1 MEFITA
7 RMRYFYRRLAQSFC
21 FGCVM
26 ILATSAIAATPQ
38 KPVDVY
44 SATAKLRNIPK
55 TLNAVGNMKAI
66 KSVSL
71 SFDAAGTLTHIYQSD
86 GKRVKQGELIAQLDD
101 QTDLAQLKSYQ
112 ASLQLT
118 QSTYQRM
125 QSVVKFGA
133 VSQQMLDAKHA
144 EMVQAQAQ
152 VQQQKVLISKKQ
164 LKAPFSGVLGTYQF
178 STGAYISKGTPVVKL
193 VQEAPLKVAYTIPAS
208 DRSELEI
215 GQSVTVESSAYPDKK
230 FTGIV
235 SYISPEVNQGSGTV
249 NVEAKVDNPDFLL
262 LPGMF
267 VSVIQTLQEKR
278 ALLMIPD
285 IALMTDINGQY
296 VYKIG
301 KDNIVSK
308 TYVKAGILADNRVQI
323 LSGLKANDVIVAAGQ
338 QKLSDGDHVN
348 ILQAS
353 LPGSATQSSVQTKA
367 HHQVVEGHHASTL
380 SHRAAVKAAKSKQ

>member
-1 MEFITA
+1 MVFIATPIG
-7 RMRYFYRRLAQSFC
+7 RLNRRVTQSFC
-21 FGCVM
+21 LG
-26 ILATSAIAATPQ
+26 LAFTLMAQSAAASEQ
-38 KPVDVY
+38 KPIDVY

-71 SFDAAGTLTHIYQSD
+71 SFDASGTLTHIYQSD

-125 QSVVKFGA
+125 LSVKKFGA

-144 EMVQAQAQ
+144 EMIKAQAQ

-178 STGAYISKGTPVVKL
+178 STGAYISKGTAVVKL
-193 VQEAPLKVAYTIPAS
+193 VQEAPLKVAYTIPVS

-215 GQSVTVESSAYPDKK
+215 GQNVVVKSNAYPHKS
-230 FTGIV
+230 FAGIV

-249 NVEAKVDNPDFLL
+249 NVEAKVNNPDFLL

-278 ALLMIPD
+278 SLLMIPD
-285 IALMTDINGQY
+285 IALLTDINGQY
-296 VYKIG
+296 VYQV
-301 KDNIVSK
+301 DANNVAHK
-308 TYVKAGILADNRVQI
+308 TYVKVGIIADNRAQI
-323 LSGLKANDVIVAAGQ
+323 LSGLKAGDIVVSAGQ

-348 ILQAS
+348 VLKAS
-353 LPGSATQSSVQTKA
+353 LPATPAGKSSDTSRHHISPHQATKA
-367 HHQVVEGHHASTL
+367 KH
-380 SHRAAVKAAKSKQ
+380 

>member
-1 MEFITA
+1 MEFTTT
-7 RMRYFYRRLAQSFC
+7 RMYHFNRRLAQLLCFTSFIC
-21 FGCVM
+21 LPV
-26 ILATSAIAATPQ
+26 TAISVSNHKA
-38 KPVDVY
+38 VDVY

-66 KSVSL
+66 KSVNL
-71 SFDAAGTLTHIYQSD
+71 SFDASGTLTNIYQSN
-86 GKRVKQGELIAQLDD
+86 GKRVQQGELIAQLDD

-125 QSVVKFGA
+125 LSVKKFGA
-133 VSQQMLDAKHA
+133 ISQQMLDAKRA
-144 EMVQAQAQ
+144 EMVKAEAH

-178 STGAYISKGTPVVKL
+178 STGAYISQGATLVKL
-193 VQEAPLKVAYTIPAS
+193 VQEAPLKVTYTIPAS

-215 GQSVTVESSAYPDKK
+215 GQNLTVKSNAYPDKT

-235 SYISPEVNQGSGTV
+235 SYISPEVNQGSGTI

-285 IALMTDINGQY
+285 IALLTDINGQY
-296 VYKIG
+296 IYKIG
-301 KDNIVSK
+301 ADSVVHKN
-308 TYVKAGILADNRVQI
+308 YVEVGIIADNRAQI
-323 LSGLKANDVIVAAGQ
+323 LTGLKVGDLVVSAGQ
-338 QKLSDGDHVN
+338 QKLDDGDHVN
-348 ILQAS
+348 VLKAS
-353 LPGSATQSSVQTKA
+353 LPQVPSANKPSATNGNPSIVPWYQTTSR
-367 HHQVVEGHHASTL
+367 QTTT
-380 SHRAAVKAAKSKQ
+380 AKQ

>member
-1 MEFITA
+1 MESVVTG
-7 RMRYFYRRLAQSFC
+7 MRHLHRRLAKSFILVSALC
-21 FGCVM
+21 MVM
-26 ILATSAIAATPQ
+26 PAMAAP
-38 KPVDVY
+38 KSKVVDVY
-44 SATAKLRNIPK
+44 AATAKLRNIPK

-66 KSVSL
+66 KSVNL
-71 SFDAAGTLTHIYQSD
+71 SFDASGRLTHIYQSD

-144 EMVQAQAQ
+144 EMVKAQAQ
-152 VQQQKVLISKKQ
+152 VQQQKVLIGKKQ
-164 LKAPFSGVLGTYQF
+164 LKAPFTGVLGTYQF
-178 STGAYISKGTPVVKL
+178 STGAYISQGQAIVKL
-193 VQEAPLKVAYTIPAS
+193 VQEAPLKVSYTIPAS

-215 GQSVTVESSAYPDKK
+215 GQNVTVKSSAYPDKT

-267 VSVIQTLQEKR
+267 ASVTQTLQEKR
-278 ALLMIPD
+278 PLLMIPD
-285 IALMTDINGQY
+285 IALLTDINGQY
-296 VYKIG
+296 VFKIG
-301 KDNIVSK
+301 QGNVVTK
-308 TYVKAGILADNRVQI
+308 TYVKVGIIADNRAQI
-323 LSGLKANDVIVAAGQ
+323 LSGLKAGDVVVAAGQ
-338 QKLSDGDHVN
+338 QKLSDGDHINV
-348 ILQAS
+348 LKAS
-353 LPGSATQSSVQTKA
+353 LPETP
-367 HHQVVEGHHASTL
+367 
-380 SHRAAVKAAKSKQ
+380 AANQPKQGDAAKSQPVSHHTAKAKQ